1 MKKGNKS
8 EKKLS
13 LKKLQMA
20 KVTNPGKIYGGLTL
34 LQGTEGLEGV
44 ECTNPENAS
53 KPQGGTQLPT
63 Q

>member
-1 MKKGNKS
+1 MKKENKS

-13 LKKLQMA
+13 LKKLQMT

-34 LQGTEGLEGV
+34 QGFEGV
-44 ECTNPENAS
+44 ECTSPENAS
-53 KPQGGTQLPT
+53 KPQGGGQLPT